1 MPGLFPCGAPL
12 GLILAKSAL
21 SYERGNKD
29 VGDKLTSLIQLTGL
43 IIGIASFILIQF
55 YVEHQKSYNTGFT
68 DATDIYRINLIRGEN
83 KPQAQTP
90 LRLATELRQNFN
102 EIEDATRISPSSV
115 SVKHLQG
122 VYSERALYADANY
135 LEFFDFQGYFL

>member
-1 MPGLFPCGAPL
+1 VVKLLFIVAWRNFC
-12 GLILAKSAL
+12 
-21 SYERGNKD
+21 R
-29 VGDKLTSLIQLTGL
+29 DKLTSFIQLTGL

-68 DATDIYRINLIRGEN
+68 DAKDIYRINLIRGEN

-122 VYSERALYADANY
+122 SL
-135 LEFFDFQGYFL
+135 F